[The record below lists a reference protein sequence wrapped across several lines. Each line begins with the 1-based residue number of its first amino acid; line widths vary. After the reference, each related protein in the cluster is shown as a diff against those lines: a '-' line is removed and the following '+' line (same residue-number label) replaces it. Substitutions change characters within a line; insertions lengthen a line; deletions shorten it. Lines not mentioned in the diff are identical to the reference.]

1 MANESSKRGEVAPP
15 AGPEKRWTMGRK
27 RAAVIRLLRGE
38 SVDAVSRELG
48 VEIYKL
54 ETWRERALAAMEEGL
69 RERGGDPLEAELD
82 VAKKRI
88 GELSMENELLRER
101 CRRDRPFGLRRSK
114 R

>member
-1 MANESSKRGEVAPP
+1 MAKESSKKGDNAQVDRT
-15 AGPEKRWTMGRK
+15 EKRWTMGRK
-27 RAAVIRLLRGE
+27 RAAVLRLLRGE
-38 SVDAVSRELG
+38 AVDDVSRDLG

-54 ETWRERALAAMEEGL
+54 ELWRERALAAMEEGL

-88 GELSMENELLRER
+88 GELSMENELLKER
-101 CRRDRPFGLRRSK
+101 CRRDRPFGLRTFK